1 MDIQLSQEQQTAFH
15 DFKRGDNLFISGS
28 GGTGKSELIRYF
40 VQYMN
45 EKKRKFQVTST
56 TGCSCVSLK
65 DIINKH
71 VTNIESRTIV
81 KTIHSWSGIY
91 STTGDNATIINNII
105 TRKYIISAW
114 KRVKVLIIDE
124 ISMLSSKLFTILEEL
139 ARIAK
144 QTNTVF
150 GGIQLI
156 CVGDFFQL
164 PPVKD
169 PLFAFQSSKW
179 LVTIPLYNHIEL
191 KTIFRQKDPVF
202 RTMLNEIRLGH
213 ISEEHSRI
221 LQKRV
226 GVQPTS
232 SIIPIQIVATKK
244 EVIDINQQE
253 YNKIEEDEYSFK
265 AQFKIKCKRYADN
278 NKEFSYNIDKI
289 RCDNLTDQRIQEEKM
304 NFLHSLVV
312 EETISLKIGV
322 PVMILV
328 NININQS
335 ICNGTT
341 GIVIDFCDNLPIVQ
355 FVDGTS
361 TIIKPHVWQHA
372 HFPSIC
378 LSQLPLVLAYASS
391 IHKQQGASLPFARM
405 NLGKNIF
412 EDSQIYVALSRLTS
426 LDGLYLDAFD
436 PTKITA
442 NQIVKDFYSTF
453 LNQSGTESN
462 QYNNVVERYWIL
474 FYFYFFSIFV
484 ID

>member
-1 MDIQLSQEQQTAFH
+1 MNIQLSQEQQTAFH
-15 DFKRGDNLFISGS
+15 EFKRGENLFISGS

-45 EKKRKFQVTST
+45 EKKIKFQVTST

-65 DIINKH
+65 DIINRN
-71 VTNIESRTIV
+71 VTNTESRTIV
-81 KTIHSWSGIY
+81 KTIHSWSGLY
-91 STTGDNATIINNII
+91 STTEDNATIINNII

-124 ISMLSSKLFTILEEL
+124 ISMLSSKLFTILEEI
-139 ARIAK
+139 ARKAK
-144 QTNTVF
+144 QTNAVF

-179 LVTIPLYNHIEL
+179 LATIPLYNHIEL

-202 RTMLNEIRLGH
+202 RSMLNEIRLGY
-213 ISEEHSRI
+213 ISEDNARI
-221 LQKRV
+221 LQNRV
-226 GVQPTS
+226 GVQPTNTM
-232 SIIPIQIVATKK
+232 IPIQIVATKK

-253 YNKIEEDEYSFK
+253 YNKIDEDQYSFK
-265 AQFKIKCKRYADN
+265 AQFKTKCKQYTDS
-278 NKEFSYNIDKI
+278 NKEFSYIDKT
-289 RCDNLTDQRIQEEKM
+289 RCENLTDQRIQEEKM
-304 NFLHSLVV
+304 NFLHSLAV
-312 EETISLKIGV
+312 EETVSLKIGV

-328 NININQS
+328 NINIAQS

-341 GIVIDFCDNLPIVQ
+341 GIIIDFCDNLPIVQ
-355 FVDGTS
+355 FRDGTS
-361 TIIKPHVWQHA
+361 TIIKPYVWQHA

-378 LSQLPLVLAYASS
+378 ILQIPLVLAYASS

-436 PTKITA
+436 PTKITV

-453 LNQSGTESN
+453 LNQSGTA
-462 QYNNVVERYWIL
+462 
-474 FYFYFFSIFV
+474 
-484 ID
+484 